1 MGRQRL
7 VSVGQG
13 GLEDPCA
20 GRRTRILVRFSQAL
34 GVNINVSPCVKN
46 VPVRPINLGL
56 PWWSGG

>member
-34 GVNINVSPCVKN
+34 GVNI
-46 VPVRPINLGL
+46 
-56 PWWSGG
+56 